1 MAQDQVEVMAAL
13 GHRRFFVAGHDR
25 GARVTH
31 RMALDHPERV
41 AKIALLDALPTRYV
55 WSHTSR
61 DWALSA
67 WHWAF
72 MAQPDDM
79 FERMIA
85 AIPAHEFVSR
95 HLGRYG
101 TPSFFDPRALAEYVR
116 CFTPKTIHAL
126 G

>member
-1 MAQDQVEVMAAL
+1 MAAL